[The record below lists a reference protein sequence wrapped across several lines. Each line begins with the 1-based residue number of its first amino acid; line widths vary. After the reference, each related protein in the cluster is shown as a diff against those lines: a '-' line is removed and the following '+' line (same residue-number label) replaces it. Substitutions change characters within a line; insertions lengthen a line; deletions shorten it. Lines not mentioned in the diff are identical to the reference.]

1 MQYINNGDSASS
13 IRTKLNLLID
23 FYNSNS
29 VAEPGPTTP
38 GTSGTSGVGTEGTS
52 GGYTPP
58 PPPPPPPTGTEGT
71 SGTQATGGGNAT
83 PITLWGSMMASLM
96 GEDTI
101 QAACD
106 ATNTGFSHTAYLV
119 KAPGNISYLPQT
131 GDSIYTGP
139 SLTQTIPSMKY
150 YGYKDGPMMSYNIY
164 MGPGGVS
171 SVNQCV

>member
-1 MQYINNGDSASS
+1 MEYINNGDSASS

-23 FYNSNS
+23 YYNTNS
-29 VAEPGPTTP
+29 VA
-38 GTSGTSGVGTEGTS
+38 GTSGTS
-52 GGYTPP
+52 
-58 PPPPPPPTGTEGT
+58 GTEGT
-71 SGTQATGGGNAT
+71 SGTQAPGGGGAT

-106 ATNTGFSHTAYLV
+106 AASTGFSHQAYLV
-119 KAPGNISYLPQT
+119 KGVGNISYLPQT
-131 GDSIYTGP
+131 GDTIYADAG
-139 SLTQTIPSMKY
+139 LTYTIPSMKY
-150 YGYKDGPMMSYNIY
+150 YGYKDGPMMSYHIY